1 MRRALLAALAL
12 AAATGADA
20 SDVRVLA
27 DVHASTLFRH
37 PGRSPGSMTPRI
49 YRVATVWNS
58 ESRPTSGMTEP
69 GVGRSSPTAT
79 STVFLRTQEPR
90 TANAGA
96 RDPGLLPPQ
105 EHAGSA
111 APVARTSIG
120 SVRGTSAG
128 GHLVFRGLPYAAA
141 PLGPRRFAPPAP
153 PTRWPG
159 VRDAAAPAPACTQQD
174 YTWNRADYL
183 HQSEDCLTLD
193 VGTEALA
200 GRRPVLVWIHGG
212 ANYAGSPGDM
222 AESPI
227 VARGIVMVGV
237 RYRLGALGFLHH
249 RSAGGGNLATQ
260 DQIAALRWVHENIA
274 RFGGDP
280 DAVTIAGESAGA
292 QDVGLLVAA
301 PAARGL
307 FRRAIME
314 SGTPGFGLPWRSRE
328 EALRLGDQVDDAL
341 GARGDAAAM
350 RSVAAWPLLVA
361 GEATHDQLLTDDS
374 YRWLRTTVDGT
385 VFPAAPDRLLASAPG
400 VDVLIGTN
408 RIELDLPGG
417 HSRRDTFVALSYP
430 GREAEAR
437 RFYRLDQ
444 PEPRADPAD
453 RDGTRDQ
460 RIATDA
466 TFRCPAQRFVA
477 TMARRGG
484 KVWRYLFDGSAT
496 GAPTRHALEIPFIYA
511 DQPLGR
517 LHLIDYW
524 ANFVKTGDPNGAGL
538 PSWPAA
544 DAAQTYL
551 ALDAAGARAA
561 VPPAEDVCR
570 WGDSL

>member
-1 MRRALLAALAL
+1 
-12 AAATGADA
+12 
-20 SDVRVLA
+20 
-27 DVHASTLFRH
+27 
-37 PGRSPGSMTPRI
+37 
-49 YRVATVWNS
+49 
-58 ESRPTSGMTEP
+58 MTEV
-69 GVGRSSPTAT
+69 GVGRALPSAT
-79 STVFLRTQEPR
+79 DIVFLRTQEPSA
-90 TANAGA
+90 ANAGA
-96 RDPGLLPPQ
+96 RDPGFLRPQ

-111 APVARTSIG
+111 APVARTSLG
-120 SVRGTSAG
+120 NVRGTNAG
-128 GHLVFRGLPYAAA
+128 GHLVFRGLPYAAP

-153 PTRWPG
+153 PARWPG
-159 VRDAAAPAPACTQQD
+159 IRDAAAPAPACTQQD
-174 YTWNRADYL
+174 YSWNRADHL

-193 VGTEALA
+193 VGTESLT

-260 DQIAALRWVHENIA
+260 DQIAALRWVRENIA

-280 DAVTIAGESAGA
+280 ERVTIAGESAGA
-292 QDVGLLVAA
+292 QNVGLLVAA
-301 PAARGL
+301 PGARGL
-307 FRRAIME
+307 FHRAIME

-361 GEATHDQLLTDDS
+361 GETTHDQLLTDDS

-385 VFPAAPDRLLASAPG
+385 VFPEAPDRLLAAAPG

-417 HSRRDTFVALSYP
+417 HTRRDAFVALSYP
-430 GREAEAR
+430 GHEAEAR

-466 TFRCPAQRFVA
+466 TFRCPAQRFAA
-477 TMARRGG
+477 TMRERGG

-524 ANFVKTGDPNGAGL
+524 ANFVKTGDPNGADL
-538 PSWPAA
+538 PGWPAA

-561 VPPAEDVCR
+561 TPPAEDICR